1 MVVLFLAFCYQLF
14 GLGKVLCGQLAL
26 YVYKAFYQ
34 RLVFFEHL
42 VVALGDRTCDDKW
55 RTSIVDKYRV
65 DLVDNGV
72 VVCPL
77 HQVFGRVRH
86 VVAQIVETELVV
98 CTKRNVGH
106 VCLAAFGRVGAMLV
120 DAIYRQTVKL
130 VERTHPLGVALGKVI
145 VHRNNVYTVASKRV

>member
-1 MVVLFLAFCYQLF
+1 MVVLFLSFCYQLF
-14 GLGKVLCGQLAL
+14 GLGKVLRGQLAL

-55 RTSIVDKYRV
+55 RTGIVDKHRV

-72 VVCPL
+72 VVRPL
-77 HQVFGRVRH
+77 HQIFGRVRH

-98 CTKRNVGH
+98 CTKCNVGH
-106 VCLAAFGRVGAMLV
+106 VCLAPFGRVGAMLI
-120 DAIYRQTVKL
+120 DAIYRQSVKL

-145 VHRNNVYTVASKRV
+145 VHRNHVYAIACKRV